1 MEIFKAEDF
10 RIALVPAFSG
20 TLPSTLPQYAAF
32 LSIIALRR
40 GRISQKKSLKKKQM
54 AESRRQ
60 AKEQLKSMQSQ
71 LTTAGTFLPF
81 SLLALSLANR
91 RADAINNSSSIYF
104 AALTLLWTL
113 DPLGGTDSPAASA
126 RSQIFSPKFSPK
138 ILSESLRTPQSWG
151 LRSCCGKGV
160 ENTTSPQQTPAEL
173 RMTPKQLK
181 RLREQRD
188 FLAAAEAAAA
198 AAEEEES
205 EEELGQAVFPDDTE
219 RVKT

>member
-1 MEIFKAEDF
+1 
-10 RIALVPAFSG
+10 
-20 TLPSTLPQYAAF
+20 
-32 LSIIALRR
+32 
-40 GRISQKKSLKKKQM
+40 
-54 AESRRQ
+54 
-60 AKEQLKSMQSQ
+60 
-71 LTTAGTFLPF
+71 
-81 SLLALSLANR
+81 
-91 RADAINNSSSIYF
+91 
-104 AALTLLWTL
+104 
-113 DPLGGTDSPAASA
+113 
-126 RSQIFSPKFSPK
+126 
-138 ILSESLRTPQSWG
+138 